1 MSPER
6 AFVEYR
12 AYVAA
17 IGRKVIGVESDVD
30 DVVQDVFLMVHRDL
44 HRLRNPES
52 LRDWLATIA
61 TRSAHRS
68 LRQRVADRMFG
79 VHDPVAM
86 ENAPDSARGPELEA
100 DLAGSLE
107 RLRHLPE
114 HLRHPWLLKHVQ
126 EWSLES
132 IARVSGCS
140 LSTIQRRL
148 READE
153 AMHERSGAR
162 ARAAP
167 TPECPSAAHDSA
179 SASEMCLAQSSLAS
193 RRGSVL
199 YPQRS
204 K

>member
-1 MSPER
+1 VGTDGDERGERMSPAR
-6 AFVEYR
+6 AFVEYQ

-17 IGRKVIGVESDVD
+17 IGRRIIGVETDVD

-44 HRLRNPES
+44 HRLRNPDS

-68 LRQRVADRMFG
+68 LRQRIADRMLG
-79 VHDPVAM
+79 VYDPSAM
-86 ENAPDSARGPELEA
+86 EEAPDGARGPELEA
-100 DLAGSLE
+100 DLSVSLE
-107 RLRHLPE
+107 RLGHLPE
-114 HLRHPWLLKHVQ
+114 HLRRAWLLKHVQ

-132 IARVSGCS
+132 IARASCCS

-153 AMHERSGAR
+153 AMHERPRSRVRCAR
-162 ARAAP
+162 P
-167 TPECPSAAHDSA
+167 
-179 SASEMCLAQSSLAS
+179 
-193 RRGSVL
+193 G
-199 YPQRS
+199 

>member
-1 MSPER
+1 MGKDGDSRGDRMSPAR

-17 IGRKVIGVESDVD
+17 IGRRIVGVENDVD

-44 HRLRNPES
+44 HRLRKPES

-68 LRQRVADRMFG
+68 LRQRIADRMFG
-79 VHDPVAM
+79 VHDPAAM
-86 ENAPDSARGPELEA
+86 EDAPDEARGPELEA
-100 DLAGSLE
+100 DLSGSIE

-114 HLRHPWLLKHVQ
+114 HLRRPWLLKYIQ

-132 IARVSGCS
+132 VARESCCS
-140 LSTIQRRL
+140 PSTIQRRL

-153 AMHERSGAR
+153 VMHERPRSRLRSAR
-162 ARAAP
+162 
-167 TPECPSAAHDSA
+167 T
-179 SASEMCLAQSSLAS
+179 
-193 RRGSVL
+193 G
-199 YPQRS
+199 